1 MDAYSIPT
9 PVGKSEKKQNKINAG
24 DVLISSEDPPPIQSL
39 APPAQGQVAGAATEE
54 FAPLKDEHGQ
64 QSEDDDDDKVGQQL
78 IHKNNV
84 SGSSSLHTTTGNTE
98 TESSDPN

>member
-54 FAPLKDEHGQ
+54 FAPL
-64 QSEDDDDDKVGQQL
+64 
-78 IHKNNV
+78 
-84 SGSSSLHTTTGNTE
+84 TTTGNTE